1 MCDVHFQVFIG
12 VGFAS
17 VAIEVEW
24 FPLGRERGVG
34 DKIREW
40 VAASGLVR
48 REHVRWGWVVDHSR
62 KGEGVVRRNV
72 GCGKILWVIGWNMC
86 GVEGG
91 GNVVGDLGGREGGD
105 GGWGCGK
112 PRLTRWKVVGVDRG
126 NGCLL
131 GGGEGVG
138 VGLYSLSSS
147 VGWKAGDFT
156 ALEVSLAFPFR
167 LGSTSILRL

>member
-1 MCDVHFQVFIG
+1 MGDVDFQVLIK

-17 VAIEVEW
+17 IAIQGEW

-48 REHVRWGWVVDHSR
+48 RGHVRWGWVVDHSR
-62 KGEGVVRRNV
+62 KSGGDVVRRNV
-72 GCGKILWVIGWNMC
+72 CCGKILWGIGWNMC
-86 GVEGG
+86 GVECDGY
-91 GNVVGDLGGREGGD
+91 VVGDMGGGEGGS

-112 PRLTRWKVVGVDRG
+112 ARLTRWKVMGMGRG

-131 GGGEGVG
+131 GGGEGVR
-138 VGLYSLSSS
+138 VGLYSL
-147 VGWKAGDFT
+147 
-156 ALEVSLAFPFR
+156 LPL
-167 LGSTSILRL
+167 